1 MSIWN
6 VYVLYVEFVWNIVPV
21 FASTLLVRLGSLTW
35 HRETS
40 SLPAISVY
48 DIVKKT
54 KGVGGY
60 NE

>member
-1 MSIWN
+1 MSLWN
-6 VYVLYVEFVWNIVPV
+6 AYVVYVEFVWNIGSV
-21 FASTLLVRLGSLTW
+21 FASILLVRLGSLTW

-54 KGVGGY
+54 KK
-60 NE
+60 E